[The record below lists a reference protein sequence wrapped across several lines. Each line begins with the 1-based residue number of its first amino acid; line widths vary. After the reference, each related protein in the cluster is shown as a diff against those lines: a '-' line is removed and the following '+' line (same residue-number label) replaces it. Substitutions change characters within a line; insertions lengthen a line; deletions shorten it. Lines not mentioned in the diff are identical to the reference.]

1 MFNNPL
7 RLFNNACHALRMI
20 DSENS
25 KATRLAAS
33 VRVAD
38 TLRQRIFEGALLPG
52 APLREVQLA
61 EELEVSRNTLR
72 EALRLLESED
82 LLDLRLHRGVTV
94 KQLSADEVRD
104 IFVAR
109 RALELRAVDEMYV
122 TPQTIAA
129 LQQAMAMIDD
139 AVKRNAWREV
149 GTASLQF
156 HRLLVGTLNSSRL
169 DRFFTTIVAQIRLA
183 FAAVADERDFQL
195 SFVRRD
201 REICDFISA
210 GSRAS
215 AAAALSAYLAS
226 SELLLTK
233 IIEINQASDPSTPDL
248 QTNYNEGGS

>member
-1 MFNNPL
+1 MSNNCL
-7 RLFNNACHALRMI
+7 RLFNKQWHAFRMV
-20 DSENS
+20 DSTNS
-25 KATRLAAS
+25 KTTRLAAS
-33 VRVAD
+33 VHVAD
-38 TLRQRIFEGALLPG
+38 ILRQRIFEGTLRPG

-72 EALRLLESED
+72 EALRVLESED
-82 LLDLRLHRGVTV
+82 LLDLRWHRGVTV

-109 RALELRAVDEMYV
+109 RVLELRAMDEMCV
-122 TPQTIAA
+122 TKQTVAA
-129 LQQAMAMIDD
+129 LEKAMAVIDD
-139 AVKRNAWREV
+139 AVQRNAWREV

-156 HRLLVGTLNSSRL
+156 HRLLVGTLNSSRI

-195 SFVRRD
+195 AFVRRD

-233 IIEINQASDPSTPDL
+233 IIEEVNQASDL
-248 QTNYNEGGS
+248 